1 MGLPCSRV
9 EAGHLHEEAFATG
22 VRIIAT
28 DRPGMGLSTP
38 QPDRTLLDH
47 PKDLE
52 LLADHLKLSE
62 YGVLGV
68 SGGGPYA
75 LACAVSHAPERL
87 KCVTVVCGI
96 GPPDIG
102 MAGAGWFHWL
112 GFTFGWRYAPRL
124 AAWFFKSQ
132 EQLDLPDEKRH
143 DIRIQQA
150 KKQDAQ
156 FPESEKDIW
165 TNKDIAGRMVI
176 SSRQV
181 YLQGIDGFGQDGYL
195 LCTEF
200 GFDIRDIRHDLPIT
214 LCIVVLHPPGG
225 VKEQTVSIYAKGLS
239 EREYVTVCF
248 DAAHQGESGDFI
260 DADRIGI
267 LGICAGGGYATAAAT
282 ADYRFK
288 AVAVVSPVNM
298 GLGVRLGPQGQDV
311 AAEKLSLLEQAAQAR
326 QIEAKG
332 GEPVTVPIITPLGEN
347 PTEEA
352 LKVHDYYMTPRAQHP
367 RSENKMLLRSLTLL
381 ANFNH
386 GPLHT
391 YSLRNRY

>member
-1 MGLPCSRV
+1 MASYLESIFFRTRRQTSLTGGLASERSLVPERDTSETLTLPDGRRLGFAQYGLLTGKPVFYCHGLPGSRV
-9 EAGHLHEEAFATG
+9 EAGHLHEEAVANG

-28 DRPGMGLSTP
+28 DRPGMGLSSP
-38 QPDRTLLDH
+38 QPERTLIDH

-112 GFTFGWRYAPRL
+112 GFTYGWRYAPRL

-132 EQLDLPDEKRH
+132 EQLDLPDEKRL
-143 DIRIQQA
+143 DIRLQQA

-156 FPESEKDIW
+156 FTESEKDIW
-165 TNKDIAGRMVI
+165 TNKDIVGRMVM

-200 GFDIRDIRHDLPIT
+200 GFDIQDIRHDLPINLWYGKYDT
-214 LCIVVLHPPGG
+214 FVPPNHGR
-225 VKEQTVSIYAKGLS
+225 QIAKRL
-239 EREYVTVCF
+239 
-248 DAAHQGESGDFI
+248 GDH
-260 DADRIGI
+260 
-267 LGICAGGGYATAAAT
+267 
-282 ADYRFK
+282 
-288 AVAVVSPVNM
+288 
-298 GLGVRLGPQGQDV
+298 VRLR
-311 AAEKLSLLEQAAQAR
+311 LE
-326 QIEAKG
+326 
-332 GEPVTVPIITPLGEN
+332 
-347 PTEEA
+347 
-352 LKVHDYYMTPRAQHP
+352 HDTHASIFFRW
-367 RSENKMLLRSLTLL
+367 RKEILEDLVSNI
-381 ANFNH
+381 
-386 GPLHT
+386 
-391 YSLRNRY
+391 

>member
-28 DRPGMGLSTP
+28 DRPGMGL
-38 QPDRTLLDH
+38 
-47 PKDLE
+47 K

-132 EQLDLPDEKRH
+132 EQLDLPDEKR
-143 DIRIQQA
+143 
-150 KKQDAQ
+150 
-156 FPESEKDIW
+156 
-165 TNKDIAGRMVI
+165 
-176 SSRQV
+176 
-181 YLQGIDGFGQDGYL
+181 
-195 LCTEF
+195 
-200 GFDIRDIRHDLPIT
+200 
-214 LCIVVLHPPGG
+214 
-225 VKEQTVSIYAKGLS
+225 
-239 EREYVTVCF
+239 
-248 DAAHQGESGDFI
+248 
-260 DADRIGI
+260 
-267 LGICAGGGYATAAAT
+267 ICAGGGYATAAAT

>member
-1 MGLPCSRV
+1 M
-9 EAGHLHEEAFATG
+9 
-22 VRIIAT
+22 
-28 DRPGMGLSTP
+28 
-38 QPDRTLLDH
+38 
-47 PKDLE
+47 
-52 LLADHLKLSE
+52 
-62 YGVLGV
+62 

-132 EQLDLPDEKRH
+132 EQLDLPDEKRL

-165 TNKDIAGRMVI
+165 TNKDIAGRMVM

-181 YLQGIDGFGQDGYL
+181 YLQGIDGFSQDGYL

-214 LCIVVLHPPGG
+214 LWYGKHDTFVPPNHGR
-225 VKEQTVSIYAKGLS
+225 QIAKRL
-239 EREYVTVCF
+239 
-248 DAAHQGESGDFI
+248 GDH
-260 DADRIGI
+260 
-267 LGICAGGGYATAAAT
+267 
-282 ADYRFK
+282 
-288 AVAVVSPVNM
+288 
-298 GLGVRLGPQGQDV
+298 VRLR
-311 AAEKLSLLEQAAQAR
+311 LEDDTHASIFFR
-326 QIEAKG
+326 WRKEILEDLVSK
-332 GEPVTVPIITPLGEN
+332 I
-347 PTEEA
+347 
-352 LKVHDYYMTPRAQHP
+352 
-367 RSENKMLLRSLTLL
+367 
-381 ANFNH
+381 
-386 GPLHT
+386 
-391 YSLRNRY
+391 